1 MLSEFSM
8 PEYLSDDVIE
18 LQARNNMRFDED
30 LWFEIDKNRLFL
42 REYLLWVDKTNS
54 LEDCHS
60 ATEMFTNRWNEGSNY
75 AYSIV
80 LKVTGKAIG
89 SIDIQNI
96 DKDNA
101 KAEIGYWL
109 AEEFNGRGYVSKAV
123 KLIEKQAFMGGIN
136 RLAILV
142 QKENLPSTRVAE
154 RNNYI
159 YEGTFKQALYKYGV
173 FHDVLVFAKL
183 NKA

>member
-1 MLSEFSM
+1 MLTSFSM
-8 PEYLSDDVIE
+8 PECLSNDIIE
-18 LQARNNMRFDED
+18 LRARNNHTFDED
-30 LWFEIDKNRLFL
+30 LWFEIDKNRTFL

-54 LEDCHS
+54 LEDCQS
-60 ATEMFTNRWNEGSNY
+60 STEMFIKRWQEGSNY

-80 LKVTGKAIG
+80 LKSTGKAIG
-89 SIDIQNI
+89 SIDIQAV
-96 DKDNA
+96 DTDNA

-109 AEEFNGRGYVSKAV
+109 AEEHNGNRYMSMAV
-123 KLIEKQAFMGGIN
+123 QLLEKEAFSQGMN

-142 QKENLPSTRVAE
+142 QKENLPSIRVAE

-159 YEGTFKQALYKYGV
+159 YEGTLKHYLYKYGV
-173 FHDVLVFAKL
+173 FCDIKVFTKL